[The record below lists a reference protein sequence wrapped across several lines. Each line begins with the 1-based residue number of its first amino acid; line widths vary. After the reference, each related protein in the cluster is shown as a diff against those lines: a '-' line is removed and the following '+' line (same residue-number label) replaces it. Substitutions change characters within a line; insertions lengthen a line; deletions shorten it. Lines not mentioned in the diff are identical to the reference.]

1 MRQLVIIVILLCGI
15 HRSADAQ
22 VPEIMPDKNVLMAS
36 FSAEDEVAFQY
47 PDKVFYPET
56 WFHFI
61 GSNLSKEGIVA
72 DLQAIADAG
81 ISGVQWFHGDFGEVW
96 PGMERKIMPLGE
108 EWKELVRFVGRKA
121 DSLGLRMTVQTCP
134 GWSMAG
140 GPWIKPKDAMRK
152 LVWSRTD
159 IPSGRLFDGRLPK
172 GQPSDDKW
180 RDYEEITVLA
190 FPTPLGDSGAPL
202 IPVVTASTDSVWKSL
217 IEGTNEGNV
226 ILQPGTYTV
235 EFTLPDKEVLR
246 TLSMPP
252 VGALNHHLCYDP
264 GVTIKLTAKMASGEH
279 KVLADAELP
288 MSNWQDE
295 GSGSEMDFAC
305 NEVYGTENYT
315 LTFTN
320 KYPATLQFLKLY
332 SAARKNSWRGE
343 AGWSLIAKE
352 PYQQHTDQN
361 PLCFVRSEDIVVLS
375 EKMDSD
381 GRITW
386 NAPQVSS
393 PEQKWTLLRIGH
405 VNAGIKNSP
414 APPDATGWECTKLD
428 PRGAE
433 IQFANYV
440 GMLQDGPLEGKAS
453 GMLMDSWECYT
464 QTWTNTLL
472 DDFKS
477 LAGYDL
483 LNRLPALMGYVI
495 DSQEETS
502 RFLIDWRR
510 TVNRLYCDNFFKRMT
525 ELAHDKGL
533 DVQYE
538 TAGGDVVTMD
548 IMEYMK
554 YADVPMCEFW
564 SPLSDTFV
572 GTLEFKPIKPT
583 ASAAHLYG
591 KTRVAAEGFTSFFN
605 TWDEH
610 WQMLKEIANRNLAE
624 GVSHVVFHTY
634 THNPYVDFL
643 KPGSG
648 FSKWGTPF
656 VREQTWWKYMPYFTA
671 YLARAGY
678 MLERGRPVADV
689 LWYLGDEVGHKPYQ
703 ATGNGKIQKGHMRF
717 PEGYKYDYCNPDILL
732 NRLSVKDGCIV
743 TPEGVTYKVLW
754 IPENERMLPETID
767 KIGEL
772 IRSGARV
779 ISNAPQSPATLNK
792 EIASRFEDS
801 VAFVWGKTRS
811 GKLNRLGKGYL
822 AVGME
827 LSEAL
832 KKLRIKPHFQGS
844 PDIMWMERSIDGAR
858 WYYIASPIGEG
869 FEGTISLEGS
879 GKAEW
884 WNPVDG
890 SVKPLKTKG
899 WGRMKKVH
907 LDLAQAESGFVVFRS
922 RKSLPAKD
930 RIFEQKSFSGR
941 ILPENWTVTFPDGW
955 GVPNVPVHLK
965 ELKPWKELMLGD
977 EGRAFSGTARY
988 EATFTVTPEQSV
1000 KNLVL
1005 DLGEVDMIADIKVN
1019 GKSAGVLWAQPYRI
1033 PIGDLVCEGENQ
1045 LIIDVTST
1053 WFNRLVYDSSI
1064 PAEQRKTWTTSWPE
1078 KDSQLRNSGLIGP
1091 VGVLY

>member
-1 MRQLVIIVILLCGI
+1 M
-15 HRSADAQ
+15 
-22 VPEIMPDKNVLMAS
+22 LMAA
-36 FSAEDEVAFQY
+36 FSPDDEAAFQQ
-47 PDKVFYPET
+47 PEKVFYPET

-96 PGMERKIMPLGE
+96 PGMDRKIMPLGQ
-108 EWKELVRFVGRKA
+108 EWKDLVSFVGRKA
-121 DSLGLRMTVQTCP
+121 DSLGLRLTIQTCP

-140 GPWIKPKDAMRK
+140 GPWIKPEDAMRK

-159 IPSGRLFDGRLPK
+159 IPAGATFDGILQK
-172 GQPSDDKW
+172 GQPSDDQW
-180 RDYEEITVLA
+180 RDYKDVTVLA
-190 FPTPLGDSGAPL
+190 FPTPLGDTGVPL
-202 IPVVTASTDSVWKSL
+202 KPVVTKSSDVNWKKL
-217 IEGTNEGNV
+217 IEGTCESNV
-226 ILQPGTYTV
+226 MLPPGTYTAD
-235 EFTLPDKEVLR
+235 FLLPDKNILR
-246 TLSMPP
+246 TLSLPP
-252 VGALNHHLCYDP
+252 VGSLNHHLCYDP
-264 GVTIKLTAKMASGEH
+264 GATVKLTATTYSGKQ
-279 KVLADAELP
+279 KVLLDAELP

-305 NEVYGTENYT
+305 NELQDVERYT
-315 LTFTN
+315 VTFTN
-320 KYPATLQFLKLY
+320 KYPATLQFFRLY
-332 SAARKNSWRGE
+332 SAAKKNSWRGE

-352 PYQQHTDQN
+352 PYQQHTEQD
-361 PLCFVRSEDIVVLS
+361 PLCFIRAEDILVLS
-375 EKMDSD
+375 DKMDPD
-381 GRITW
+381 GRIRW
-386 NAPQVSS
+386 EAPEAHS
-393 PEQKWTLLRIGH
+393 PEKKWTLLRIGH
-405 VNAGIKNSP
+405 VNSGVKNSP

-464 QTWTNTLL
+464 QTWTETLEE
-472 DDFKS
+472 DFKS
-477 LAGYDL
+477 FTGYGL
-483 LNRLPALMGYVI
+483 TEKLPALMGYVI
-495 DSQEETS
+495 GNQEQTS

-510 TVNRLYCDNFFKRMT
+510 TINRLYCDNFFKRMT
-525 ELAHDKGL
+525 DLAHEKGM

-610 WQMLKEIANRNLAE
+610 WQMLKEIANRNMSE

-634 THNPYVDFL
+634 THNPYVDYL
-643 KPGSG
+643 RPGSG
-648 FSKWGTPF
+648 FSVWGSPF
-656 VREQTWWKYMPYFTA
+656 VREQTWWKYMPYFTT

-703 ATGNGKIQKGHMRF
+703 ATGNGKVQKGHIRF

-732 NRLSVKDGCIV
+732 NRLEVKDGRIV
-743 TPEGVTYKVLW
+743 TPEGIIYEVLW

-772 IRSGARV
+772 IRAGAKV
-779 ISNAPQSPATLNK
+779 ISDAPKSPATLNPDK
-792 EIASRFEDS
+792 AGRFDES
-801 VAFVWGKTRS
+801 VAAVWGNVRG
-811 GKLNRLGKGYL
+811 GKVNKFGKGFL

-827 LSEAL
+827 LSDAL
-832 KKLRIKPHFQGS
+832 QTFGIEPHFEGS
-844 PDIMWMERSIDGAR
+844 PDMMWIERSIDGAR
-858 WYYIASPIGEG
+858 WYFIAPPVGEG
-869 FEGTISLEGS
+869 FNGTICLEGE
-879 GKAEW
+879 GEAEW

-890 SVKPLKTKG
+890 TVRSLKAEG
-899 WGRMKKVH
+899 HGRMKKIS
-907 LDLAQAESGFVVFRS
+907 LDLAKAESGFVVFRS
-922 RKSLPAKD
+922 ASSLPAKG
-930 RIFEQKSFSGR
+930 RSSCKKSFSGK
-941 ILPENWTVTFPDGW
+941 IVPEGWNVIFPDGW
-955 GVPNVPVHLK
+955 GIPNEPIRLE
-965 ELKPWKELMLGD
+965 ELKPWKDLAIGD

-988 EATFTVTPEQSV
+988 EATFTIDPE
-1000 KNLVL
+1000 LVGKEL
-1005 DLGEVDMIADIKVN
+1005 LLELGEVDMIADVKVN
-1019 GKSAGVLWAQPYRI
+1019 GKSAGVCWTQPYRV
-1033 PIGDLVCEGENQ
+1033 PVTGLVCDGKNV
-1045 LIIDVTST
+1045 LTIDVTST
-1053 WFNRLVYDSSI
+1053 WFNRLAYDVSL
-1064 PAEQRKTWTTSWPE
+1064 PQEQRKTWTTSWPE
-1078 KDSQLRNSGLIGP
+1078 AGSKLRNSGLMGP
-1091 VGVLY
+1091 VIVLY